1 MVDILR
7 FALIAA
13 MLVQVPQPPR
23 PTVPQ
28 TFGDRAA
35 AESAFRGY
43 RDAWVANN
51 ADRVMAT
58 LTPDAVIY
66 PSTLPPIAGAAA
78 IRQFW
83 FPSSGPATRVI
94 DLEQSIDNM
103 HVDGDTA
110 VISGMGSLTFV
121 VTSDTGASTPTTRKH
136 WHVNVLRRQRDGR
149 WMIWRRMWG
158 DLR

>member
-7 FALIAA
+7 FALLAGF
-13 MLVQVPQPPR
+13 LVQPPLPPR
-23 PTVPQ
+23 ELAPQ

-43 RDAWVANN
+43 RDAWLANS

-66 PSTLPPIAGAAA
+66 PSTLPPISCAAA

-83 FPSSGPATRVI
+83 FPPAGPATRVI
-94 DLEQSIDNM
+94 AMDQGVDSV

-121 VTSDTGASTPTTRKH
+121 VTTDKGASQQTTLKH
-136 WHVNVLRRQRDGR
+136 WHTNVLRRQRDGR
-149 WMIWRRMWG
+149 WLIWRRMWS

>member
-1 MVDILR
+1 MSHL
-7 FALIAA
+7 ALLT
-13 MLVQVPQPPR
+13 LVLLQPPVPPR
-23 PTVPQ
+23 GSVLPQ

-35 AESAFRGY
+35 VDSATRAY
-43 RDAWVANN
+43 REAWLAND

-66 PSTLPPIAGAAA
+66 PSTLPPISGAAA

-83 FPSSGPATRVI
+83 FPASGPATRVVG
-94 DLEQSIDNM
+94 LEMTIDNI

-110 VISGMGSLTFV
+110 VVSGTGSLSFIMT
-121 VTSDTGASTPTTRKH
+121 DAKGASTQRTQQH

-149 WMIWRRMWG
+149 WLIWRRMWG